1 MPLQVKIKSPEGGTL
16 NTANTYIEDDINIM
30 PNLQDKTITQNGSY
44 TADDGYTGLGSVTV
58 DVAGGAKPKLQEKTI
73 TTNGEVTPDEGYD
86 GLSKVMVSIPNFVAY
101 TYLNASG
108 SIIEP
113 EVATATT
120 IATIPTITTTTSAVG
135 SIEK

>member
-1 MPLQVKIKSPEGGTL
+1 MPIKFQITTKDGGTL
-16 NTANTYIEDDINIM
+16 HTATKYCEEDINIV
-30 PNLQDKTITQNGSY
+30 PKLQDKTVTENGTVS
-44 TADDGYTGLGSVTV
+44 ADDGYAGLGSVTV
-58 DVAGGAKPKLQEKTI
+58 DVAGGAEPKLQEKAV

-86 GLSKVMVSIPNFVAY
+86 GLSKVTVSIPNFVAY
-101 TYLNASG
+101 AYSNASG

-135 SIEK
+135 SIEE